1 MANRVLLGKGTSAR
15 GTSNYGLWI
24 SRPGKDVLTCSDDE
38 LIFDTDTG
46 ASADIKGLFQLQRV
60 SVVSGVANGIATS
73 GSIAANTSATIS
85 YSDFSWNFGV
95 VPIFGTAFSTSGSG
109 SGLSFSGQSFTIN
122 SVSTSGVNITNTS
135 GSAQTFAF
143 SVIPKFTNVAL
154 F

>member
-46 ASADIKGLFQLQRV
+46 ASADIKGLFQLQSV
-60 SVVSGVANGIATS
+60 SVVSGVANSQATS
-73 GSIAANTSATIS
+73 NSLNSNAQATIS
-85 YSDFSWNFGV
+85 YTNFNWNFGV
-95 VPIFGTAFSTSGSG
+95 VPIFGSAFSTSGSG
-109 SGLSFSGQSFTIN
+109 SNLNFTGQSFTID
-122 SVSTSGVNITNTS
+122 SISTSGVTITNTS
-135 GSAQTFAF
+135 DSAQVFKF

>member
-46 ASADIKGLFQLQRV
+46 ASADIKGLFQLQSV
-60 SVVSGVANGIATS
+60 SVVSGVANGQATS
-73 GSIAANTSATIS
+73 GSLAANASATIS
-85 YSDFSWNFGV
+85 YTNFSWLHGV
-95 VPIFGTAFSTSGSG
+95 VPIFGSAFSTSGSG
-109 SGLSFSGQSFTIN
+109 SGTSFTGQSFRIN
-122 SVSTSGVNITNTS
+122 SISTSGVNITNTS
-135 GSAQTFAF
+135 DSAEVFKF

>member
-38 LIFDTDTG
+38 LIFDTDAG
-46 ASADIKGLFQLQRV
+46 GSADIKGLFQLQSV
-60 SVVSGVANGIATS
+60 SVVSGVANGQATS
-73 GSIAANTSATIS
+73 GSLAANASATIS
-85 YSDFSWNFGV
+85 YTNFSWNFGV
-95 VPIFGTAFSTSGSG
+95 VPIFGSAFSTSGSG
-109 SGLSFSGQSFTIN
+109 SGLTFAGQSFRIN
-122 SVSTSGVNITNTS
+122 SISTSGVNITNTS
-135 GSAQTFAF
+135 DAAQVFKF